1 MNLSFKREKVENYGL
16 APLDEKKYLKN
27 NLYLWLQSNIYYLR
41 RFLNMLFWD
50 SLEKETFMITF
61 LNHIPLKTF
70 LNLLY

>member
-1 MNLSFKREKVENYGL
+1 
-16 APLDEKKYLKN
+16 
-27 NLYLWLQSNIYYLR
+27 
-41 RFLNMLFWD
+41 MLFWD